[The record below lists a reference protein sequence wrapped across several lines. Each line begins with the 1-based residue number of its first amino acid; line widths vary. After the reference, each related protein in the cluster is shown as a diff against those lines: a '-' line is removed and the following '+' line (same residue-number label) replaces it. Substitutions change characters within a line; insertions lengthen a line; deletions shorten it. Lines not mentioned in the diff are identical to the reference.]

1 MEIKRDFLKM
11 VKLKKN
17 NGLIR
22 NVQSNKKKLNEKT
35 NRIRNKDNLV

>member
-1 MEIKRDFLKM
+1 MEIKRDFLKI

-17 NGLIR
+17 KGLIR

>member
-1 MEIKRDFLKM
+1 M

-35 NRIRNKDNLV
+35 NRNRNKDNLV